1 MVTWAARG
9 LYSGEDREGHAR
21 LAFLTPE
28 SCRCGIFLNRCAFA
42 VLLSVF
48 SAVFLPVSPGRA
60 AGGDIRDQAGQSTHG
75 IERQACVAADVATG
89 RFRQHSAAE
98 SEFCRFLQ
106 PG

>member
-42 VLLSVF
+42 VLLAVFMSVFSAVF
-48 SAVFLPVSPGRA
+48 SAVFLPVCPGRA

-75 IERQACVAADVATG
+75 IERQACVAADVATS
-89 RFRQHSAAE
+89 RF
-98 SEFCRFLQ
+98 
-106 PG
+106 